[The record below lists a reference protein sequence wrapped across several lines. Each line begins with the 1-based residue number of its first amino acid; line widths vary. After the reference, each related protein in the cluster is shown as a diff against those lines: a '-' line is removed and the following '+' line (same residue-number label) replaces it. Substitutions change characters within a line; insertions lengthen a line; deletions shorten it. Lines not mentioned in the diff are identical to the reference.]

1 MIINGPIAMLEAG
14 RSGDPLA
21 RLIAAGEKLSNLAY
35 QAGSNGGVVPRD
47 HWTAAYEEWDR
58 CASAYVDSQKPKRK
72 PKKPRR
78 MR

>member
-1 MIINGPIAMLEAG
+1 MILHGPIAITQAE
-14 RSGDPLA
+14 RSADPLV

-35 QAGSNGGVVPRD
+35 HAGSNDGAVPRE

-72 PKKPRR
+72 PRR
-78 MR
+78 AR